1 MAGEAAAREA
11 QRLGAQ
17 VTVIDQDSRALT
29 RVARRINGIVTAIA
43 SRPFLDQALAHADL
57 LLMAVAS
64 PGRPAPKI
72 VSRRQVRSMP
82 QGAII
87 VDMSVD
93 EGGSCETTRQDHGSD
108 SYVEEGVRHL
118 ATPNL
123 PSEVAQTASIAFTNA
138 TLPYLIALGS
148 HGVRGA
154 LSAEPALYR
163 GAIYVDGALR
173 NSVVA
178 ELTGEQLDD

>member
-1 MAGEAAAREA
+1 
-11 QRLGAQ
+11 
-17 VTVIDQDSRALT
+17 
-29 RVARRINGIVTAIA
+29 
-43 SRPFLDQALAHADL
+43 
-57 LLMAVAS
+57 
-64 PGRPAPKI
+64 
-72 VSRRQVRSMP
+72 MP

-93 EGGSCETTRQDHGSD
+93 EGGCCETTRQDHGSS

-138 TLPYLIALGS
+138 ILPYLLALGS

-163 GAIYVDGALR
+163 GAIYVDGELR

-178 ELTGEQLDD
+178 ELTGENMDA